1 MAFMPQLCDLA
12 LSEPMGDPALKQLLI
27 QIGLASYTDAMAISF
42 FIRCSQEAV
51 YMCVCVYIYIYMY
64 ICIYIDTYIHTCIHT
79 NI

>member
-51 YMCVCVYIYIYMY
+51 YMCVCVYIYIYICMY
-64 ICIYIDTYIHTCIHT
+64 ICIYACV
-79 NI
+79 